1 MLPSASQSFREI
13 NDDDRERKMALTRL
27 QSELIILEQEKQKKE
42 KYHVILAA
50 ELRRLEMERDR
61 ISLRIEDKQDEE
73 GRYAREILA
82 LDGDVKR
89 LKRKMNLL
97 I

>member
-1 MLPSASQSFREI
+1 
-13 NDDDRERKMALTRL
+13 MALTRL